1 MAADAKYLSEVN
13 LAGSRCSVDENWW
26 ATMKGKASESAIMRH
41 QREGPLQVGCA
52 GAPSYPRMRV
62 LKLGLFFVMT
72 AMEACAAFGLQ
83 NRLRGCHYV
92 CSSESFKL
100 CRIRSMRKSTL
111 HMIASSSRR
120 DGQKLRRSATE
131 KLASLSSTPF
141 PSKTTKPRHIKSTIT
156 NSHNSTWSDDMGEFD
171 YPPDKANFAKK
182 SPFPMMPSPL
192 FRNLALSQFELL
204 SHSLVSNDK
213 DSESSSTKSGT
224 PKTSSMILY
233 LPKENQIT
241 GQLEFVTGITYPS
254 PSSER
259 VFIASDSSE
268 DGPQQPQILPPRSA
282 LRLPGSRN
290 AKELIPSYPFISA
303 SNEEIADLNGDVM
316 FTSMAQDSS
325 IGVSVVEEISQ
336 EGSNG
341 LKPALLS
348 VTLFSGLDTLGVL
361 MIWPHTSKDY
371 KQNNWEWTENDKLQ
385 VSRAAKSLALALSMD
400 NELTTSQVQSEQF
413 RMAFADSLHQVKS
426 PLQALRT
433 FGKLLQ
439 RQLAEDSASGPSM
452 RRVSKDAK
460 SDEYDSSLGRRQRQA
475 LRLAEDMVK
484 QSERVADLIQPMDA
498 FITDQYLLPAS
509 TTTAI
514 DLYRQTNDAAS
525 DAMPILGDFVMEM
538 VFPQDIIGP
547 LVYASQAIS
556 RESGIDL
563 EADGFDQDADVP
575 GCKVCTKYLIEAV
588 TNVLDNAIKYVTTK
602 KRGRGRPSKSS
613 LPKIKVT
620 LTANEPPLGVG
631 CTLSVEDNGPG
642 IEEGDRERLF
652 ERGYRGRQVKDLVP
666 GSGIGLNMSKTFI
679 EKMGGSIAFLK
690 DGPSNLGGAT
700 IRIMLFREPAEG

>member
-1 MAADAKYLSEVN
+1 
-13 LAGSRCSVDENWW
+13 
-26 ATMKGKASESAIMRH
+26 MKGNAASESISSRF
-41 QREGPLQVGCA
+41 QREESPNAGCVGA
-52 GAPSYPRMRV
+52 LLALSPRMRV
-62 LKLGLFFVMT
+62 LKLGLLFVMT

-83 NRLRGCHYV
+83 NQLKTCRYAH
-92 CSSESFKL
+92 SSRCFKS
-100 CRIRSMRKSTL
+100 CPHRSMSKSTL
-111 HMIASSSRR
+111 HMIAASSRH
-120 DGQKLRRSATE
+120 DGKKLRSSATE

-141 PSKTTKPRHIKSTIT
+141 PSTTTKTRRTKSTISK
-156 NSHNSTWSDDMGEFD
+156 SHNATWSDDMSALD
-171 YPPDKANFAKK
+171 HPQDIASFAKR

-204 SHSLVSNDK
+204 SHSLVFSGD
-213 DSESSSTKSGT
+213 DAESSNNKSGT

-233 LPKENQIT
+233 LPKENQLT

-282 LRLPGSRN
+282 LRLPGFRD
-290 AKELIPSYPFISA
+290 AKDLIPSYPFISA
-303 SNEEIADLNGDVM
+303 SNDDSTDLNGDVM

-325 IGVSVVEEISQ
+325 IGVSVVEEISPD
-336 EGSNG
+336 ETSGM
-341 LKPALLS
+341 KPALLS

-361 MIWPHTSKDY
+361 MIWPHKSKDDS
-371 KQNNWEWTENDKLQ
+371 QNCWTWTESDKLQ

-426 PLQALRT
+426 PIQALRT

-452 RRVSKDAK
+452 RRVSTDAK
-460 SDEYDSSLGRRQRQA
+460 SDEYDSSWSRRQRQA
-475 LRLAEDMVK
+475 LKLAEDMVK
-484 QSERVADLIQPMDA
+484 QSERVVDLIQPMDA
-498 FITDQYLLPAS
+498 LISEQYLLPAS
-509 TTTAI
+509 TSTAI
-514 DLYRQTNDAAS
+514 DLYRQSNDAVS
-525 DAMPILGDFVMEM
+525 DTMSILGDFEMEM

-563 EADGFDQDADVP
+563 EADGFDQDAEVP
-575 GCKVCTKYLIEAV
+575 GVTVCTKYLIEAV
-588 TNVLDNAIKYVTTK
+588 TNVLDNAIKYVTSK

-613 LPKIKVT
+613 LPRIKVT
-620 LTANEPPLGVG
+620 LTPNEPPLEAGA
-631 CTLSVEDNGPG
+631 TLYIEDNGPG
-642 IEEGDRERLF
+642 IDEDDVERVF
-652 ERGYRGRQVKDLVP
+652 ERGYRGQQVKDLVP
-666 GSGIGLNMSKTFI
+666 GSGIGLNMSRTII
-679 EKMGGSIAFLK
+679 EKMGGSITFLT

-700 IRIMLFREPAEG
+700 IRIILFRDPAGR